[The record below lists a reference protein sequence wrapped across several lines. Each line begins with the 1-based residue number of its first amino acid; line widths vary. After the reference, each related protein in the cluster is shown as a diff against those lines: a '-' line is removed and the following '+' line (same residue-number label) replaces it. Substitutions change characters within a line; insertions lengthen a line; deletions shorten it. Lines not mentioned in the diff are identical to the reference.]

1 MRIARAL
8 VLSVAGMAA
17 ATGLLAADGVAL
29 AAQPAVPDATTV
41 DTAVDASGR
50 SIDVSALAQRL
61 RSARHVL
68 LGELHDDA
76 AQHRLRAAVLKALL
90 ADGRP
95 SWVVFEQIDRE
106 HNAALAGA
114 LRDTEAVVTAGQL
127 DRKAWAWPLHRPL
140 FDAALAAGATVVGGN
155 LSRAEAGRV
164 VTGGAARA
172 PLALQRWL
180 AAPGATSVE
189 SPPGWTLE
197 QDAELRRQVDEGH
210 CGALPAAMTG
220 PMALA
225 QRARDAAL
233 AAAMMAAPPGARVVL
248 IAGNGHVRRD
258 IGVPHY
264 LAAAQ
269 AGDIVSVGFLER
281 GPDGATRADG
291 PYDEAWFTAPVDRP
305 DPCASF
311 RPPGAAQQAAA
322 QCTPS
327 SPRPA
332 GDPPMPKPCAPLMK
346 QRDALGR

>member
-1 MRIARAL
+1 VTTGHKAGTLGRLRITRGL
-8 VLSVAGMAA
+8 VLAVACMASA
-17 ATGLLAADGVAL
+17 PDVFAIDGVAL
-29 AAQPAVPDATTV
+29 DAQSAAPGAAQASTAAA
-41 DTAVDASGR
+41 DTAVDAFGR
-50 SIDVSALAQRL
+50 SIDVPAMAQRL

-68 LGELHDDA
+68 LGEIHDDA

-95 SWVVFEQIDRE
+95 TWVVFEQIDRE
-106 HNAALAGA
+106 HNAALAHA
-114 LRDTEAVVTAGQL
+114 ARDTEAVVTAGQL

-164 VTGGAARA
+164 VMGGAAQA
-172 PLALQRWL
+172 PLELQRWL

-189 SPPGWTLE
+189 SPPGWTLA

-210 CGALPAAMTG
+210 CGALPAAMIG
-220 PMALA
+220 SMALA

-291 PYDEAWFTAPVDRP
+291 PYDEAWFTEPVDRP

-311 RPPGAAQQAAA
+311 RPAGASRSQ
-322 QCTPS
+322 
-327 SPRPA
+327 
-332 GDPPMPKPCAPLMK
+332 
-346 QRDALGR
+346 